1 MVDGVEIRNR
11 CEIPEGDSDGFFA
24 FIIIPLSIPFFFVKK
39 SMDRIITYIIML
51 FYYLWSFYIRFNFC
65 Q

>member
-1 MVDGVEIRNR
+1 M
-11 CEIPEGDSDGFFA
+11 
-24 FIIIPLSIPFFFVKK
+24 PFFFVKK

>member
-1 MVDGVEIRNR
+1 
-11 CEIPEGDSDGFFA
+11 
-24 FIIIPLSIPFFFVKK
+24 
-39 SMDRIITYIIML
+39 MDRIITYIIML

>member
-1 MVDGVEIRNR
+1 MARTT
-11 CEIPEGDSDGFFA
+11 
-24 FIIIPLSIPFFFVKK
+24 
-39 SMDRIITYIIML
+39 TYIIIL